1 MSGNQASAVP
11 QGDDQ
16 RRARPESENVTDQP
30 AATHIRVEEARR
42 TQWTMSSTVRD
53 ILMEGSTSRTNMKLN
68 DFLRSNLGG
77 TAAVGEDHNVTMQAF
92 VQEPD
97 AYIQDQQLLGRIFNL
112 PEYQELE
119 RELEEKKIL
128 LEASY
133 KLHHGGVHFLEQ
145 WRGYQGKATLTPLVC
160 EKLNGVF
167 AQVQRKEKREANERA
182 MLEAAKVPE
191 AVMLEGCYE
200 SVYNASWHHVVEVP
214 GGEGTAMEVK
224 EGKPEQSWT
233 YNEVG
238 DTPEKDD
245 GVEQSDEAPH
255 VLMVLTSEKG
265 WPYSWERGVS
275 EIIPDCYVNCEVER
289 VWQIV
294 IGDLT
299 EWFSIHGGNNPSP
312 KRRVLM
318 GTPGIGKSMAA
329 GSYLLYQLLHYDAE
343 KLPMVAYVITDRK
356 FLFDKITRTVKK
368 YSAASSIVDILD
380 GLSDR
385 GVKGY
390 IIYDVS
396 MKSDKPSTGLP
407 CKGWG
412 MIVVTSPNT
421 KNYYHWTKI
430 AEPEKIIINCP
441 EENDVKAMC
450 IWMKHNRRLPEEE
463 TEEEADYWK
472 KVKERMDE
480 VGPILR
486 FIFNEKKCKDRFNE
500 CEGAVNSITG
510 SMLQYYTGI
519 GTGKSCESN
528 HVSHKLVK
536 VVRVRKDNIESHLNI
551 LISPHFERETL
562 AKMKKEMRRMDFTYL
577 VLSIWDYVIPQILED
592 EALDAFLNED
602 FLRAIRTKIEELKL
616 TGRPGSHTCALK
628 VHSNKSFT
636 RKEVLPENPSKRIAI
651 EYWVLYRPAAKNF
664 PLVDGFFFVDSKPK
678 IMVGLQIT
686 TAREHHTIPSTVEL
700 FTERMAAY
708 FKGWKTLSRNLLWEI
723 AYVQHKDNKPLD
735 DWQRCGPADPT
746 NLNDAEK
753 IIAEFWKKKVYQYRV
768 GVSAD
773 DIKPTASSVEN
784 DQQDTSTN

>member
-16 RRARPESENVTDQP
+16 RRARPESEDVTDQP
-30 AATHIRVEEARR
+30 AATQIRVEEARR
-42 TQWTMSSTVRD
+42 PQWTISSTVKD
-53 ILMEGSTSRTNMKLN
+53 ILLEGNNNRSNMMLN
-68 DFLRSNLGG
+68 DFLRSYLGG
-77 TAAVGEDHNVTMQAF
+77 RGVVDTNENVAMEMFVLRPTMFINDSEILGMITAS
-92 VQEPD
+92 PS
-97 AYIQDQQLLGRIFNL
+97 
-112 PEYQELE
+112 YQELE
-119 RELEEKKIL
+119 AI
-128 LEASY
+128 Y

-145 WRGYQGKATLTPLVC
+145 WRDYQGKATLTPLVC
-160 EKLNGVF
+160 EKLNGVL
-167 AQVQRKEKREANERA
+167 AQVLRKEKREANERA

-214 GGEGTAMEVK
+214 GGEGTRTGTAMEVK
-224 EGKPEQSWT
+224 EGKRKQSWK

-245 GVEQSDEAPH
+245 GVEQSGAERLR
-255 VLMVLTSEKG
+255 LMVLTSEKG
-265 WPYSWERGVS
+265 WPYSWKRGVS
-275 EIIPDCYVNCEVER
+275 EIIPDCYVNSEVER

-312 KRRVLM
+312 KRRVLI
-318 GTPGIGKSMAA
+318 GTPGIGKSMNA

-343 KLPMVAYVITDRK
+343 RLPMVAYFIGSQS

-368 YSAASSIVDILD
+368 CSGASSIVDILD

-390 IIYDVS
+390 IIYDVALAS
-396 MKSDKPSTGLP
+396 RQPPAGLP

-450 IWMKHNRRLPEEE
+450 IWMKHNRRLPEEK

-519 GTGKSCESN
+519 GTGKSCDGN

-536 VVRVRKDNIESHLNI
+536 VVRVRKDNIESHLNV
-551 LISPHFERETL
+551 LISPHFERETFS
-562 AKMKKEMRRMDFTYL
+562 KMKREMRRMDFTYL

-602 FLRAIRTKIEELKL
+602 FLRAIRSKIEELKL
-616 TGRPGSHTCALK
+616 TGRPEPHSCALK

-651 EYWVLYRPAAKNF
+651 EYWVLYKPVTHNF

-700 FTERMAAY
+700 FTERMAEY
-708 FKGWKTLSRNLLWEI
+708 FNGWEELSRDMSWEI
-723 AYVQHKDNKPLD
+723 IYVQHADSTPMKK
-735 DWQRCGPADPT
+735 WQRCDYVNPNNET
-746 NLNDAEK
+746 DAEEK
-753 IIAEFWKKKVYQYRV
+753 IVAFWDGKVHQYQFVLTPDFVNKIR
-768 GVSAD
+768 
-773 DIKPTASSVEN
+773 
-784 DQQDTSTN
+784 